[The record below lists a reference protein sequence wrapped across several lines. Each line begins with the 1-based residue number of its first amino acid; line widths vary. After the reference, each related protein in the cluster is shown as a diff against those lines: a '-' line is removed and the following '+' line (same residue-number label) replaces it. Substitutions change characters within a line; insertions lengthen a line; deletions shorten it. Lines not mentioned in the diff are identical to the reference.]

1 MYVKYPMQGPTDYR
15 GNVALVVAS
24 PDGKDIAYSTVDSI
38 DTDMTEL
45 IEDEVAL
52 VTEQTGTA
60 WLSVQEEYRK
70 RLDALADSVRDSY
83 KYPGQNTIDM
93 EYEQVALVLK
103 EWQAGG
109 SVPEEVPDEILVW
122 QEITGESLAW
132 VVNDIEQSIASH
144 RLMIKTIRRLRLMG
158 KKAINDV
165 PSDQIQ
171 AVYNQY
177 ATQLEAIRAV
187 PDF

>member
-1 MYVKYPMQGPTDYR
+1 MYVKYQMQGANDQR
-15 GNVALVVAS
+15 GNVALIVEQS
-24 PDGKDIAYSTVDSI
+24 PGVDIAYSTVDAI
-38 DTDMTEL
+38 DPDMVEL
-45 IEDEVAL
+45 VEAEVAL
-52 VTEQTGTA
+52 VVQRTGGT
-60 WLSVQEEYRK
+60 WLTVQEAYRK
-70 RLDALADSVRDSY
+70 RLDNLADDIRDSY

-93 EYEQVALVLK
+93 EYEQVDLVLR
-103 EWQAGG
+103 EWQKAG
-109 SVPEEVPDEILVW
+109 SIPEDVPDEILVW

-144 RLMIKTIRRLRLMG
+144 RLMIKTIRRLRLKG

-171 AVYNQY
+171 SVYAQY
-177 ATQLEAIRAV
+177 ASQLENIRAV